1 MSRLI
6 TVVCRH
12 NQARSVMAAAALPRY
27 FPNVEVASAGIA
39 ALEGQR
45 IPQSILNLADAWGL
59 EVQDVVSHALQ
70 DAQERLLDVNHWRK
84 YSAITGLDFKLT
96 DSHGKVLNRKAH
108 KGDHIRIEIQTDA
121 AVFDWVAIEAI
132 EYDDYPDIDMETFA
146 MRVRPGEHP
155 ANKKDDHIL
164 NEATTTIVIERRGKT
179 LAASYHGRNEE
190 NNATQWLGLS
200 DTEWAAIVKGL
211 ID

>member
-1 MSRLI
+1 MQENHYLVP
-6 TVVCRH
+6 TQLQG
-12 NQARSVMAAAALPRY
+12 NEK
-27 FPNVEVASAGIA
+27 NIA
-39 ALEGQR
+39 HDVHCD
-45 IPQSILNLADAWGL
+45 IIADAEDWC
-59 EVQDVVSHALQ
+59 V